1 MKRWCDDAPVS
12 RILVGY
18 DGSDGAKR
26 ALDRAVVEARDGMRA
41 SRS

>member
-1 MKRWCDDAPVS
+1 M

-26 ALDRAVVEARDGMRA
+26 ALDRAVEEARAHHGRIL
-41 SRS
+41 SLIHI

>member
-1 MKRWCDDAPVS
+1 VS

-26 ALDRAVVEARDGMRA
+26 ALDRAVVEACDRHVRT
-41 SRS
+41 RS